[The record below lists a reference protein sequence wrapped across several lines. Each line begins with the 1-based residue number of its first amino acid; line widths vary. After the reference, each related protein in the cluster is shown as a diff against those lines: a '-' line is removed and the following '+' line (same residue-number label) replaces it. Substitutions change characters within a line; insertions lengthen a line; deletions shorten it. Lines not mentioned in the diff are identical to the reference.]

1 MKPIL
6 SNIAKLACMTFVAM
20 TAACSDSNTSD
31 LQLSGNVYVTQFAA
45 DNYDGTIDNTNKTIT
60 VAVPETYN
68 TTNMEVTKLALSD
81 GAVASMKQ
89 GDKLNLTV
97 PQSIKVTNGDVYQTY
112 TISVQHDEA
121 KITSFRLNDTYLG
134 SIDETNKAITV
145 RVPSTQ
151 DVTNLVP
158 SVVTSMADAVVSPVP
173 GTGVDFTNPVEFTVT
188 YNTATTIYT
197 VTVVQSD
204 APEYLFVGC
213 ESSFDNLN
221 DEEKTACQWMM
232 NTFGAEYAS
241 FSDIQAGN
249 VDISKC
255 KVMWWHLHIDGG
267 IDSKDKFESKAP
279 EAVSASVKLRDYLAN
294 GGTLLLTRYATFL
307 PAYIGVSADGN
318 IPNNCWGQVETDAET
333 TGGAWS
339 FFNTGHEDHAL
350 YQGLIDVTNNNI
362 YCCDANYR
370 ITNSTAQW
378 HIGSDWGGYAD
389 YDTWRTST
397 GGTDLGY
404 GGDGAIVVWEF
415 PKTENRGGVFCI
427 GSGCYDWYAT
437 GMDSSTDKYHVNIET
452 MTKNA
457 INYLITE

>member
-1 MKPIL
+1 MKTYL
-6 SNIAKLACMTFVAM
+6 KNIAKLAYMALATI
-20 TAACSDSNTSD
+20 TTACSDSNTSD

-45 DNYDGTIDNTNKTIT
+45 DNYDGTIDNTSKTIT

-89 GDKLNLTV
+89 GDKLNLSF

-121 KITSFRLNDTYLG
+121 KITAFRLNDTYLG
-134 SIDETNKAITV
+134 SIDETNKTITV
-145 RVPSTQ
+145 RVPSTL

-158 SVVTSMADAVVSPVP
+158 TVTTSMADAVVSPVP
-173 GTGVDFTNPVEFTVT
+173 GTGVDFTNPVDFTVT
-188 YNTATTIYT
+188 YNTATAVYT
-197 VTVVQSD
+197 VTVVPSD
-204 APEYLFVGC
+204 APEYLYVGW
-213 ESSFDNLN
+213 ESSYDNLG

-241 FSDIQAGN
+241 FTDIQSGK

-279 EAVSASVKLRDYLAN
+279 EAVSCAVKLKDYLAN
-294 GGTLLLTRYATFL
+294 GGALLLTRYATFL
-307 PAYIGVSADGN
+307 PAYLGLTADGS

-333 TGGAWS
+333 TGGAWDFS
-339 FFNTGHEDHAL
+339 NSGHQDHAL
-350 YQGLIDVTNNNI
+350 YQGLLDNENGHVYT
-362 YCCDANYR
+362 CDANYR

-389 YDTWRTST
+389 YDTWRTLT
-397 GGTDLGY
+397 GATDLGY

-415 PKTENRGGVFCI
+415 PATTSRGGVLCI

-457 INYLITE
+457 INYLKGE